1 MNYLFVNT
9 AGAFAQ
15 DYKVYGFQ
23 RQGHAWDECTA
34 RPEDVLTREVP
45 FSSKYTKETLHLG
58 NRVRSFS
65 IWIAKSENERK
76 AVCAIS
82 LTGVSSANRRDFAG
96 RIIFDSVAFI
106 ASLSGDAALDQSSLL
121 ESEAIATGLA
131 QAASNTRATFDDF
144 ANLEDFERDLYPF
157 SDVDTFYAGL
167 VSSTSNASSK
177 GPSKSDLVATDYMGR
192 LLTHAGIPYKA
203 VPLNRK
209 GQPEACSDP
218 SEVKSPANSRC
229 DSSIPSMD
237 TLVQKAE
244 NAAIGVED
252 GLTEL
257 FGEERASRVF
267 APFKKSLNAFLSE
280 VKKSNPLSSRRS
292 SRSAGAT
299 KPVSSPAPVESKW
312 TLLRCSCGAETETLE
327 KIIAGIFRAA
337 SESRSV
343 ALGLL
348 VGDEGIPEIV
358 EGIGSP
364 PPSLVLISIRS

>member
-9 AGAFAQ
+9 AGAFGQ

-23 RQGHAWDECTA
+23 KQGHTWDECTA

-45 FSSKYTKETLHLG
+45 FSSKYTKETLDLG
-58 NRVRSFS
+58 NRARSLS
-65 IWIAKSENERK
+65 IWITKSENDHK

-82 LTGVSSANRRDFAG
+82 LKGISSANRRDFTG

-106 ASLSGDAALDQSSLL
+106 ASLSGDAALDHSSFL
-121 ESEAIATGLA
+121 ESEAIANGLA
-131 QAASNTRATFDDF
+131 RAACNTRATFDEF

-157 SDVDTFYAGL
+157 SDVDAFYTGL
-167 VSSTSNASSK
+167 VSPTSNARSNGS
-177 GPSKSDLVATDYMGR
+177 SKSDLGTSDYIGR
-192 LLTHAGIPYKA
+192 LLTHVGISYKA

-209 GQPEACSDP
+209 NQAEACSDT
-218 SEVKSPANSRC
+218 SNSKSPANPRC
-229 DSSIPSMD
+229 DSAIPLMD
-237 TLVQKAE
+237 ALVQEAE
-244 NAAIGVED
+244 NAAIGMED

-257 FGEERASRVF
+257 IGEERTSRLF
-267 APFKKSLNAFLSE
+267 APLKRFNAFLSD
-280 VKKSNPLSSRRS
+280 VKRSNPLSSRKP
-292 SRSAGAT
+292 SRPAGST
-299 KPVSSPAPVESKW
+299 KPVPGQAPVESEW
-312 TLLRCSCGAETETLE
+312 TLLRCSSGAEIETLE

-358 EGIGSP
+358 EGNGSP
-364 PPSLVLISIRS
+364 PASLVLISIRG

>member
-15 DYKVYGFQ
+15 DYKLYGFQ
-23 RQGHAWDECTA
+23 KQSHAWDECTA

-45 FSSKYTKETLHLG
+45 FSSKYTKEALHLG
-58 NRVRSFS
+58 NRARSFS
-65 IWIAKSENERK
+65 IWITKSENERK

-82 LTGVSSANRRDFAG
+82 LKGISSANRRDFTG

-106 ASLSGDAALDQSSLL
+106 ASLSGDAALDQLSLL

-131 QAASNTRATFDDF
+131 QAASNTKATFDDF

-157 SDVDTFYAGL
+157 SDVDAFYAGL
-167 VSSTSNASSK
+167 VSPTSNARSN
-177 GPSKSDLVATDYMGR
+177 GPSKSDLGTSDYMSR

-209 GQPEACSDP
+209 GQAEAWSDP
-218 SEVKSPANSRC
+218 SNAKSPANSHC
-229 DSSIPSMD
+229 DSSIPLMD
-237 TLVQKAE
+237 ALVQEAE
-244 NAAIGVED
+244 NAAIGMED

-257 FGEERASRVF
+257 IGEERTSRLF
-267 APFKKSLNAFLSE
+267 APLKRFNAFLSD
-280 VKKSNPLSSRRS
+280 VKKSNPLSSRKS
-292 SRSAGAT
+292 SRSADSA
-299 KPVSSPAPVESKW
+299 KPVSGPAPVESEW
-312 TLLRCSCGAETETLE
+312 TLLRCSCGAEIETLE

-358 EGIGSP
+358 EGNGSP
-364 PPSLVLISIRS
+364 PPSLVLISIRG

>member
-15 DYKVYGFQ
+15 DYKLYGFQ
-23 RQGHAWDECTA
+23 KQSHAWDECTA

-58 NRVRSFS
+58 NRARSFS
-65 IWIAKSENERK
+65 IWITKSENERK

-82 LTGVSSANRRDFAG
+82 LKGISSANRRDFMG
-96 RIIFDSVAFI
+96 RIIYDSVAFI
-106 ASLSGDAALDQSSLL
+106 TSLSGDAALDQSSLL

-131 QAASNTRATFDDF
+131 QVASNTRATFDDF

-157 SDVDTFYAGL
+157 SDVDSFYAGL
-167 VSSTSNASSK
+167 VSPTSNARSNGASN
-177 GPSKSDLVATDYMGR
+177 SDLGTSDYLGR
-192 LLTHAGIPYKA
+192 LLTQVGIPYKA

-209 GQPEACSDP
+209 GQVEACSDP
-218 SEVKSPANSRC
+218 SNAKSPANFRC
-229 DSSIPSMD
+229 DSSIPLVD
-237 TLVQKAE
+237 TLVKEAE
-244 NAAIGVED
+244 NAAIEMED

-257 FGEERASRVF
+257 IGEERSSRLF
-267 APFKKSLNAFLSE
+267 APFKRLNAFLSD
-280 VKKSNPLSSRRS
+280 VKRSNPLSSRKS
-292 SRSAGAT
+292 SRSAGST
-299 KPVSSPAPVESKW
+299 KPVSGPEPVESER
-312 TLLRCSCGAETETLE
+312 TLLRCSCGAEIETLE
-327 KIIAGIFRAA
+327 KIISAIFRAA

-358 EGIGSP
+358 EGNGSP
-364 PPSLVLISIRS
+364 PSSLALISIRG

>member
-23 RQGHAWDECTA
+23 KQGHTWDECTS

-58 NRVRSFS
+58 NRARSFS
-65 IWIAKSENERK
+65 IWITKSENERK
-76 AVCAIS
+76 AVCAMS
-82 LTGVSSANRRDFAG
+82 LKGISSANRRDFTG

-106 ASLSGDAALDQSSLL
+106 ASLSGDAALDHSSLL

-131 QAASNTRATFDDF
+131 QAACNTRATFDDF
-144 ANLEDFERDLYPF
+144 ANSEDFERDLYPF
-157 SDVDTFYAGL
+157 SDVDAFCAGL
-167 VSSTSNASSK
+167 VSPTSNARSN
-177 GPSKSDLVATDYMGR
+177 GASKSDLGASDYIGR
-192 LLTHAGIPYKA
+192 LLTHVGIPYK
-203 VPLNRK
+203 VVLLNRK
-209 GQPEACSDP
+209 GQAEACSDP
-218 SEVKSPANSRC
+218 SNAKSPANSRC
-229 DSSIPSMD
+229 DSSIPLMD
-237 TLVQKAE
+237 ALVQEAE
-244 NAAIGVED
+244 NAAIGMED

-257 FGEERASRVF
+257 IGEERTSRLF
-267 APFKKSLNAFLSE
+267 APLKRLNAFLSD
-280 VKKSNPLSSRRS
+280 VKRSNPLSSRKS
-292 SRSAGAT
+292 SRSAGST
-299 KPVSSPAPVESKW
+299 KPVPDPAPVESEW
-312 TLLRCSCGAETETLE
+312 TLLRCSSGAEIETLE

-358 EGIGSP
+358 EGNGSP
-364 PPSLVLISIRS
+364 PPSLVLISIRG